1 MSRHQTG
8 LTDSDLIPVSPSR
21 LDELHCSHPVLR
33 LHPLLQTGGGK
44 TATRLPTTTTVSPV
58 HKQMLALS
66 RTPDSWPTGLF
77 VICSAGCGF
86 NSHPEFASPQAVHHV
101 VAHGQGPQLPAD
113 QQTTVALQSRPPRR
127 VGLHHEG
134 SHHTQRNG
142 TRRRRRRRGW
152 MKRRMGPTTYC
163 FFLRGFHKSAIN
175 VNVIRAHV
183 HPLLCPV
190 QTLPDV
196 PS

>member
-1 MSRHQTG
+1 
-8 LTDSDLIPVSPSR
+8 
-21 LDELHCSHPVLR
+21 
-33 LHPLLQTGGGK
+33 
-44 TATRLPTTTTVSPV
+44 
-58 HKQMLALS
+58 MLARS
-66 RTPDSWPTGLF
+66 RTPNSWPTGLF

-86 NSHPEFASPQAVHHV
+86 NSRPEDASPPAVHHV

-127 VGLHHEG
+127 VGLHREG

-152 MKRRMGPTTYC
+152 MKRRKGPTTYC

-175 VNVIRAHV
+175 FNVIGAHV

-190 QTLPDV
+190 QTAGCAKLTLLLKDIFI
-196 PS
+196 